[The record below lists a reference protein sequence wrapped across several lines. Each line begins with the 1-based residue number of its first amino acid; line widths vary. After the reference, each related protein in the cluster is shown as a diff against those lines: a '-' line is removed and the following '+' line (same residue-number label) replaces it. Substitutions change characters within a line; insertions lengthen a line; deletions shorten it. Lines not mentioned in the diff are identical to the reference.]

1 MTLPDAAPA
10 KPGIVDQ
17 LSASAFRLQTYR
29 DERLLG
35 TATGFFYRTP
45 STIFLVTNYHVL
57 SGYNPLSG
65 QPLHPQGAL
74 PNRVEFHLPTV
85 SMDEAGDRTAFHYRS
100 LTPPLLEDDGSPR
113 WIVHPTANETVDVAA
128 LDLGQEKVVKVWTI
142 NDACTSQDFDDF
154 ELRPG
159 LDVFVIGFPLG
170 LRVAKH
176 LAIWKRGTI
185 ASEPMFDVEGKLI
198 ILIDTATRSGMSGAP
213 VIAQITG
220 MWLPRGQADLG
231 KARFGIGRSFL
242 GIYSGRFGQDEF
254 KAQLGI
260 VWKKQVIDE
269 IVLQGRMLDIKT
281 ASEAIPGDSDS
292 FAATE

>member
-1 MTLPDAAPA
+1 MCSADTIRSPA
-10 KPGIVDQ
+10 SLFTHRVPCPIA
-17 LSASAFRLQTYR
+17 LSSTSPPSLWMRLA
-29 DERLLG
+29 
-35 TATGFFYRTP
+35 TARR
-45 STIFLVTNYHVL
+45 SIIAL
-57 SGYNPLSG
+57 S
-65 QPLHPQGAL
+65 
-74 PNRVEFHLPTV
+74 
-85 SMDEAGDRTAFHYRS
+85 
-100 LTPPLLEDDGSPR
+100 PLLCLRTTARHAGSYTQLP
-113 WIVHPTANETVDVAA
+113 NETVDVAA

-170 LRVAKH
+170 LRVAEH

-185 ASEPMFDVEGKLI
+185 ASEPMFDVEGKPI
-198 ILIDTATRSGMSGAP
+198 ILIDTATRSVMSGAP

-242 GIYSGRFGQDEF
+242 GIYSGRLGQDEF